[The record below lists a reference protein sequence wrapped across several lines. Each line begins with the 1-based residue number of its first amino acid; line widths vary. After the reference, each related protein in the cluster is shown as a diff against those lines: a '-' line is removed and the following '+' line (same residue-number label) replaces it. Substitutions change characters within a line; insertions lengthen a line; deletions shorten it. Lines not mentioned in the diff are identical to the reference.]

1 MAAVEAVAN
10 AVDATRKNIQAD
22 QEVIASVVNSYEAI
36 TKATAGF
43 GEAAGKFMP
52 KGSDFTGLF
61 TALDEI
67 DNNLQNMID
76 KIPEISELAEGSN
89 KVKTIGELVGD
100 DKAGEQYAALKAA
113 YTLIEDTGGVLLDNL
128 TVEELQVKLQ
138 ETRADLAT
146 NSARDLENQRH

>member
-1 MAAVEAVAN
+1 
-10 AVDATRKNIQAD
+10 
-22 QEVIASVVNSYEAI
+22 
-36 TKATAGF
+36 
-43 GEAAGKFMP
+43 
-52 KGSDFTGLF
+52 
-61 TALDEI
+61 
-67 DNNLQNMID
+67 MID

-138 ETRADLAT
+138 ETRADLA
-146 NSARDLENQRH
+146 NQYKILELEALRIQKERVGELENAVDFEKSKYKGKTQTRRFTS